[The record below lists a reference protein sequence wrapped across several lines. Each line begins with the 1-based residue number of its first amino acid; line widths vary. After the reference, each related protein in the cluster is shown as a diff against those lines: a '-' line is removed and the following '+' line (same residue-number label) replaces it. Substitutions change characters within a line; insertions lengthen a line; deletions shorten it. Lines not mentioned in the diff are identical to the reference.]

1 MERYRDQHS
10 VEEMC
15 RALQVKRSGYY
26 AWRKSPVTGRMRDEA
41 LLINRIKNAHKVA
54 RETYGSPRIKEALNK
69 ATPGAKVGKHRVA
82 RLMRENGVKAKT
94 RRKFKRTTDSKHQRP
109 ISPNLLKDAQEP
121 AQANE
126 IWVGD
131 ITYVATDEGWLY
143 LATVL
148 DLYSRKIVGW
158 SMSSRLVAELAL
170 DALQQAIMRRGAV
183 PLIFHS
189 DRGTQYASREYQQE
203 LQRYRIF
210 GSMSGA
216 GNCYDNACAESFF
229 HTLKTE
235 HIYFEHYTTR
245 QEAIASIFE
254 YIEVFYNRQRLH
266 SYLGYMSPVNFETG
280 LEKVA

>member
-1 MERYRDQHS
+1 
-10 VEEMC
+10 
-15 RALQVKRSGYY
+15 
-26 AWRKSPVTGRMRDEA
+26 MRDEA
-41 LLINRIKNAHKVA
+41 LLINRIKDAHEASRK
-54 RETYGSPRIKEALNK
+54 TYGSPRIRAELNQGEP
-69 ATPGAKVGKHRVA
+69 AAKVGKNRVA
-82 RLMRENGVKAKT
+82 RLMRENGVRAKT

-109 ISPNLLKDAQEP
+109 VSPNLLRDALEP

-158 SMSSRLVAELAL
+158 AMSSRLVAGLAL
-170 DALQQAIMRRGAV
+170 DALRQAITRRGAAPV
-183 PLIFHS
+183 IFHS

-203 LQRYRIF
+203 LQRYLIF

-235 HIYFEHYTTR
+235 HIYFERYATR
-245 QEAIASIFE
+245 QAAMTSIFE

-266 SYLGYMSPVNFETG
+266 SHLGYMSPVNFEAG
-280 LEKVA
+280 LAKVA